1 MVVVV
6 EGIISV
12 YSRAWD
18 PIAQKYNKK
27 KLERISYTL
36 RHKIKPKGKFY
47 YIAIF
52 RARDHFAY
60 FIFRGKVLKI
70 QQGMSFTMIYLWTL
84 VTNNK
89 TLLPE
94 QTFYSARGVWNT
106 KLWVCKNWSWTVSAF
121 DGRAISNQTHCDWN
135 TTSWNVHVSAI
146 VSHFIFFSSSSMVIG
161 QYIYRY
167 I

>member
-1 MVVVV
+1 MFF
-6 EGIISV
+6 
-12 YSRAWD
+12 SRAWE
-18 PIAQKYNKK
+18 PIAQKYKKK
-27 KLERISYTL
+27 KLERIPYSFC
-36 RHKIKPKGKFY
+36 HKIKSKLKFY

-52 RARDHFAY
+52 RAHNHFAY

-70 QQGMSFTMIYLWTL
+70 QQGMSFTMIYLWTF
-84 VTNNK
+84 VTKQQN
-89 TLLPE
+89 P
-94 QTFYSARGVWNT
+94 SALANFLQRHLKDRIEAGGVWNT
-106 KLWVCKNWSWTVSAF
+106 KLWVCENWSWTVSAF

-161 QYIYRY
+161 QYIDRY